1 MTSTKKVN
9 TSPTSLD
16 VASSVFASVI
26 SKDENLLW
34 QSSAGASSY
43 ALAHMR
49 AVMMGVAFFA
59 FALLWSIMVQRMG
72 SMPALNMVT
81 WIFGAIGVGY
91 SLVPLAAYVKGKWFV
106 FYALTN
112 QRLIIMELFP
122 KQQSLSFPLGNVK
135 RVVKHNVSFD
145 QGTLLIDA
153 PGARSKN
160 PSRPHAGFYGVK
172 HVANVQKSVE
182 TLKNPQAAM
191 KRAEEEEKQAKLAK
205 PTLAKPALAKPPSR
219 FTPSTGNAG
228 STAQNSQTI
237 H

>member
-1 MTSTKKVN
+1 MALTKKVKA
-9 TSPTSLD
+9 SPTSLD
-16 VASSVFASVI
+16 VTSSVFASVI

-34 QSSAGASSY
+34 QSRAGAGAF

-49 AVMMGVAFFA
+49 AVVMGVAFIA
-59 FALLWSIMVQRMG
+59 FAIFWSVMVQRMG
-72 SMPALNMVT
+72 SMPALALVT
-81 WIFGAIGVGY
+81 WVFGAIGVGY
-91 SLVPLAAYVKGKWFV
+91 SLVPLAAYIKGKWFV

-112 QRLIIMELFP
+112 QRLIVMELFP
-122 KQQSLSFPLGNVK
+122 KQQSKSFPLNSVE
-135 RVVKHNVSFD
+135 RVVQHNVSLN

-182 TLKNPQAAM
+182 TLKNPHAAI
-191 KRAEEEEKQAKLAK
+191 KGAEEKKAQLAQ
-205 PTLAKPALAKPPSR
+205 PSLAKPPSR
-219 FTPSTGNAG
+219 FTPSTSDAA
-228 STAQNSQTI
+228 STAPASPTI

>member
-1 MTSTKKVN
+1 MASTKKVKAP
-9 TSPTSLD
+9 PTSLD
-16 VASSVFASVI
+16 VTSSVFASVI

-34 QSSAGASSY
+34 QSRAGAISY

-49 AVMMGVAFFA
+49 AVIMGVAFFA
-59 FALLWSIMVQRMG
+59 FAIFWSIVVQRMG
-72 SMPALNMVT
+72 SMPALTLVS
-81 WIFGAIGVGY
+81 WLFGAIGVGY
-91 SLVPLAAYVKGKWFV
+91 VLVPLAAYIKGKWFV

-112 QRLIIMELFP
+112 QRLIILELFP
-122 KQQSLSFPLGNVK
+122 KQQSMSFPLHKVR
-135 RVVKHNVSFD
+135 RVVQHNVSLN

-182 TLKNPQAAM
+182 TLKNPEAAM
-191 KRAEEEEKQAKLAK
+191 KHAEEKEKQAQ
-205 PTLAKPALAKPPSR
+205 LAKPALAKPPSR
-219 FTPSTGNAG
+219 FTPSSSNAA
-228 STAQNSQTI
+228 STAQAPQTI